1 MEKMNST
8 AYYGKYRDM
17 ALNKDLIIGN
27 IANDRMFFV
36 NMWWFHKRDV
46 MRFAWN
52 PK

>member
-1 MEKMNST
+1 MNST
-8 AYYGKYRDM
+8 PFYDKYRDM
-17 ALNKDLIIGN
+17 TLNKDLIIGN
-27 IANDRMFFV
+27 IANDRMFFD